1 MTTMIRR
8 NARRGAVVLGSL
20 AVVLGAASC
29 GGSSDDAAAPEE
41 KTTEAAS
48 AAEDAGDDAATAE
61 DSAAED
67 SASDEGGAASEDAS
81 DDAAASGPLSDE
93 DLSAASTAFIDFMSK
108 AADGDGEGAC
118 ALMVDPTTGDAM
130 TGSNLET
137 CGSTF
142 EGQLGDSID
151 PSMKS
156 MFTEEN
162 VKAEDNGDGSAKIV
176 FMGTEMPNFS
186 IVKGKSGDWLID
198 SGVSAG

>member
-20 AVVLGAASC
+20 AVVLGAAAC

-48 AAEDAGDDAATAE
+48 AAEEAGDDAA
-61 DSAAED
+61 AAED
-67 SASDEGGAASEDAS
+67 SASDEGGAASEDAG
-81 DDAAASGPLSDE
+81 DDAAASGPLSEE
-93 DLSAASTAFIDFMSK
+93 DLSAASTTFIDFMSK

-118 ALMVDPTTGDAM
+118 ALMVDPTTGDAVS
-130 TGSNLET
+130 GQALEA

-142 EGQLGDSID
+142 EKQLGDSID

-162 VKAEDNGDGSAKIV
+162 VKAEDNGDGTAKIV
-176 FMGTEMPNFS
+176 FMEQEMPSFS

-198 SGVSAG
+198 AGISAG